1 MKYLT
6 KRIIC
11 AAGCLLMLTS
21 VASAHPGQTDADG
34 GHWDNDTGE
43 YHYHHGYPA
52 HQHTNGICPYD
63 YDDQTGRNSGTSGS
77 SATDTIS
84 QDTTSD
90 QVDDVDWR
98 DPSWEWVPDSYE
110 SSQNFSNSGSCPQAG
125 HIIPRQYYY
134 DADGRMYTPYQD
146 QAIPHADG
154 ETDNSYFMQAG
165 SYNDPENKPKFDYFT
180 LDEIVYMFGLQEQS
194 LQFQQGAYFGLNE
207 AAVWSDF
214 NDTDSAEDHSSDYDD
229 GYYQGYRDGFFA
241 DRSAPNSDI
250 IDRSELGGASTRDEE
265 EAPAVS
271 TSKTTESG
279 WTKYYPY
286 IIGVLACLCIL
297 FFVLMCIAS
306 SNYQKANESLTK
318 RYYVLRDIGQ
328 IIKNRP
334 SKTITENEINEILR
348 KHQ

>member
-98 DPSWEWVPDSYE
+98 DPSWEWVPIHTNPRK
-110 SSQNFSNSGSCPQAG
+110 NFSNSGSCPQAG

-154 ETDNSYFMQAG
+154 ETITAISCKPVLTMIQRTNQG
-165 SYNDPENKPKFDYFT
+165 ST
-180 LDEIVYMFGLQEQS
+180 IS
-194 LQFQQGAYFGLNE
+194 L
-207 AAVWSDF
+207 
-214 NDTDSAEDHSSDYDD
+214 
-229 GYYQGYRDGFFA
+229 
-241 DRSAPNSDI
+241 
-250 IDRSELGGASTRDEE
+250 
-265 EAPAVS
+265 
-271 TSKTTESG
+271 
-279 WTKYYPY
+279 WTKLY
-286 IIGVLACLCIL
+286 ICLVCRNK
-297 FFVLMCIAS
+297 VCN
-306 SNYQKANESLTK
+306 SNKVPTS
-318 RYYVLRDIGQ
+318 D
-328 IIKNRP
+328 
-334 SKTITENEINEILR
+334 
-348 KHQ
+348 

>member
-6 KRIIC
+6 KRIVS

-165 SYNDPENKPKFDYFT
+165 SYNDPENKPRFDYFT

-250 IDRSELGGASTRDEE
+250 IDRSELGGKATWDDEEE
-265 EAPAVS
+265 EAPAVAA
-271 TSKTTESG
+271 SKATESN
-279 WTKYYPY
+279 WTKYYPF
-286 IIGVLACLCIL
+286 IIVALVGICIL
-297 FFVLMCIAS
+297 SFALVHVELK
-306 SNYQKANESLTK
+306 NYRTADNRCSQ
-318 RYYVLRDIGQ
+318 YYSVLREIAL
-328 IIKNRP
+328 IAKTRP
-334 SKTITENEINEILR
+334 VTAEEIDNIL
-348 KHQ
+348 KKYQ

>member
-1 MKYLT
+1 MKPSVERAVT
-6 KRIIC
+6 AVCC
-11 AAGCLLMLTS
+11 ALLLTS
-21 VASAHPGQTDADG
+21 FASAHSGKTDANG
-34 GHWDNDTGE
+34 GHWDNSTGE

-63 YDDQTGRNSGTSGS
+63 YDDQTGWNSGTSGS
-77 SATDTIS
+77 SATDTIL

-165 SYNDPENKPKFDYFT
+165 SYNDPENKPRFDYFT

-207 AAVWSDF
+207 GAVWSDF

-241 DRSAPNSDI
+241 DRSAPNNDI
-250 IDRSELGGASTRDEE
+250 IDRSELGGAATRDEE

-279 WTKYYPY
+279 WTKYYPF
-286 IIGVLACLCIL
+286 IIVALVGICIL
-297 FFVLMCIAS
+297 SFGLVHVELK
-306 SNYQKANESLTK
+306 NYHNADNRCSQ
-318 RYYVLRDIGQ
+318 YYSVLR
-328 IIKNRP
+328 
-334 SKTITENEINEILR
+334 EIALIAKKHPVTAEEIDNILK

>member
-6 KRIIC
+6 KRIVS

-63 YDDQTGRNSGTSGS
+63 YDDQTGWNSGTSGS

-84 QDTTSD
+84 QNTTSD

-134 DADGRMYTPYQD
+134 DADGRMLS
-146 QAIPHADG
+146 ICHIC
-154 ETDNSYFMQAG
+154 SFM
-165 SYNDPENKPKFDYFT
+165 
-180 LDEIVYMFGLQEQS
+180 
-194 LQFQQGAYFGLNE
+194 
-207 AAVWSDF
+207 
-214 NDTDSAEDHSSDYDD
+214 
-229 GYYQGYRDGFFA
+229 
-241 DRSAPNSDI
+241 
-250 IDRSELGGASTRDEE
+250 
-265 EAPAVS
+265 
-271 TSKTTESG
+271 ES
-279 WTKYYPY
+279 WFHR
-286 IIGVLACLCIL
+286 L
-297 FFVLMCIAS
+297 FL
-306 SNYQKANESLTK
+306 
-318 RYYVLRDIGQ
+318 
-328 IIKNRP
+328 
-334 SKTITENEINEILR
+334 
-348 KHQ
+348 